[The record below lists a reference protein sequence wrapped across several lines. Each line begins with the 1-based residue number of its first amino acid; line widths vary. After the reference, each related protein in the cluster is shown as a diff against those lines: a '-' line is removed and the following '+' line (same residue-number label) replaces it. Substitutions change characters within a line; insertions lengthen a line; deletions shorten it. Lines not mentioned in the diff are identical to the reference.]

1 MVGNEKGFSMKKIV
15 LAAGVAA
22 FLAVPSIVMAQSG
35 TLTGA
40 ATGAVGGA
48 VVGGPVGAAVGGVVG
63 AVAGGIADD
72 DRPRFRT
79 YVKERQ
85 VRPYRYDGDVAV
97 GTTLPTDGV
106 EYYEVPSEYK
116 VQKYRYTVVNGRT
129 VLVEPGTRRIV
140 EVVD

>member
-1 MVGNEKGFSMKKIV
+1 MKK
-15 LAAGVAA
+15 LAFAVGIAA
-22 FLAVPSIVMAQSG
+22 ILAIPASGFAQSG
-35 TLTGA
+35 TVTGA

-63 AVAGGIADD
+63 AVAGGIADN
-72 DRPRFRT
+72 DRPRFRH
-79 YVKERQ
+79 YVEERH

-97 GTTLPTDGV
+97 GTTLPSDGV

-140 EVVD
+140 EVIE